1 MRFPS
6 DFLGGLPPAWLLVV
20 SGVLIT
26 AEVGTLIGVILPGVT
41 AVLALGYLGSSGTV
55 HPVAAC
61 VVAIAC
67 EIGGG
72 HLAYARGR
80 YARSTRTSGN
90 IRRRVKSVVDKH
102 FSRPSS
108 WSRSIELRALG
119 LMERRGALAI
129 VLCQW
134 FAGVRTVTPRLV
146 GSAGMSY
153 RRFALAQVPSA
164 ALWVCTWMSVGA
176 VAGATYERIATR
188 VSVVGLVV
196 LAVVLLAVSVWATVL
211 RRRPPRDG
219 VWTSPRLTPRAADLA
234 TWSQVAHQV
243 GVRCPT

>member
-6 DFLGGLPPAWLLVV
+6 DLLTGLPPVWLLVT

-26 AEVGTLIGVILPGVT
+26 AEVGTLIGVVLPGVT
-41 AVLALGYLGSSGTV
+41 AVLALGYLCSSGTV
-55 HPVAAC
+55 DPVTAG
-61 VVAIAC
+61 VVAIGC

-80 YARSTRTSGN
+80 YARSTRTSGK
-90 IRRRVKSVVDKH
+90 IRRRVKTVVDKH
-102 FSRPSS
+102 FSRSSS
-108 WSRSIELRALG
+108 WSRSIELRAMG
-119 LMERRGALAI
+119 LMERRGAWAI

-164 ALWVCTWMSVGA
+164 ALWVCTWMSAGA
-176 VAGATYERIATR
+176 VAGATYERIATTI
-188 VSVVGLVV
+188 SVVGLAV
-196 LAVVLLAVSVWATVL
+196 LAVILLAVSMWATV
-211 RRRPPRDG
+211 RRRQGSGHRRRSDVARHDSRDTPP
-219 VWTSPRLTPRAADLA
+219 
-234 TWSQVAHQV
+234 
-243 GVRCPT
+243 

>member
-6 DFLGGLPPAWLLVV
+6 DFLAGLSPVWLLVV

-26 AEVGTLIGVILPGVT
+26 AEVGTLIGVVLPGMT
-41 AVLALGYLGSSGTV
+41 AVLALGYLGSSGAV
-55 HPVAAC
+55 HPVSAC

-72 HLAYARGR
+72 HFAYARGR
-80 YARSTRTSGN
+80 CARSTRRSGN
-90 IRRRVKSVVDKH
+90 NRHRVKSVVGKH
-102 FSRPSS
+102 FSRFSS
-108 WSRSIELRALG
+108 RSRSIELRALA
-119 LMERRGALAI
+119 LMESRGALAI

-134 FAGVRTVTPRLV
+134 FAGVRTMTPRLV

-164 ALWVCTWMSVGA
+164 VLWVCTWMSVGA
-176 VAGATYERIATR
+176 VAGATYERVATR

-211 RRRPPRDG
+211 RRRFPTASSGD
-219 VWTSPRLTPRAADLA
+219 VAEVDSADRLD
-234 TWSQVAHQV
+234 
-243 GVRCPT
+243 

>member
-219 VWTSPRLTPRAADLA
+219 VWTSPRLTPRADS
-234 TWSQVAHQV
+234 TDN
-243 GVRCPT
+243 G

>member
-6 DFLGGLPPAWLLVV
+6 DFVTGLPPVWLLVI

-26 AEVGTLIGVILPGVT
+26 AEVGTLIGVVLPGVT
-41 AVLALGYLGSSGTV
+41 AVLALGYLGSSGIV

-90 IRRRVKSVVDKH
+90 IRRRVESVVDRH
-102 FSRPSS
+102 FSRSSS
-108 WSRSIELRALG
+108 WTRSIELRALG
-119 LMERRGALAI
+119 MMERRGALAI

-134 FAGVRTVTPRLV
+134 FAGGRTVTPRLV
-146 GSAGMSY
+146 GSTGMSY

-164 ALWVCTWMSVGA
+164 TLWVCTWMSVGA
-176 VAGATYERIATR
+176 VAGATYERIATG
-188 VSVVGLVV
+188 VSVVGLAV

-211 RRRPPRDG
+211 RRRLPRDG
-219 VWTSPRLTPRAADLA
+219 VETSPR
-234 TWSQVAHQV
+234 
-243 GVRCPT
+243 